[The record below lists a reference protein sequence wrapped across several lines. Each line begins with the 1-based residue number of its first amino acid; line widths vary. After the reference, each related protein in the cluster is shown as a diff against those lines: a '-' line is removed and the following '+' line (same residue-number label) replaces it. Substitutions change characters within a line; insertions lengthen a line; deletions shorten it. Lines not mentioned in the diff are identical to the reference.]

1 MALGMLRMAFPR
13 DGAPDMDARKFN
25 LPIMPHAID
34 LLHSI
39 PKRLSPIPVL
49 APPHLRE
56 DEMAKPDP
64 ESVVARDELAASDWD
79 TALYLKF
86 EDERTQP
93 ARDLLARVR
102 SNARRIVDL
111 GCGPGTSTQ
120 LLAARYPDAQIIG
133 VDNSEQMLGAARAR
147 LPGVTFEKHD
157 IGGWRPSAKPDLIF
171 ANAAL
176 QWLPNH
182 HELVPRL
189 MSFLAED
196 GCLAIQMPDNRQE
209 PSHALM
215 RMVAADGPWADR
227 LVPVAKTRGLIGI
240 YSDYYDWLKPLSA
253 RVEIWQTT
261 YVHPLPGVG
270 AVVDWFRGSGLRP
283 FLNPLDEC
291 EREQF
296 IERYMKELADAYP
309 AEPGGG
315 LLFLYPRLFVVARKL
330 GAAR

>member
-1 MALGMLRMAFPR
+1 MSKQNIKSP
-13 DGAPDMDARKFN
+13 AR
-25 LPIMPHAID
+25 AG
-34 LLHSI
+34 
-39 PKRLSPIPVL
+39 
-49 APPHLRE
+49 
-56 DEMAKPDP
+56 
-64 ESVVARDELAASDWD
+64 DWD

-86 EDERTQP
+86 EEERTQP

-111 GCGPGTSTQ
+111 GCGPGTSTE
-120 LLAARYPDAQIIG
+120 LLAARYPDAEIVGI
-133 VDNSEQMLGAARAR
+133 DNSEQMLAAARKR
-147 LPGVTFEKHD
+147 LPGLAFEKHD
-157 IGGWRPSAKPDLIF
+157 IGAWRPAVRPDLIF

-182 HELVPRL
+182 HELIPRL
-189 MSFLAED
+189 MSYLAE
-196 GCLAIQMPDNRQE
+196 GGRLAIQMPDNRQE

-240 YSDYYDWLKPLSA
+240 YSDYYSWLKPLSA
-253 RVEIWQTT
+253 QVEIWQTT

-283 FLNPLDEC
+283 FLNLLDEC

-296 IERYMKELADAYP
+296 IARYMEGLADASP
-309 AEPGGG
+309 TEPDGR
-315 LLFLYPRLFVVARKL
+315 LLFLYPRLFVI
-330 GAAR
+330 AAKSSVTAAG

>member
-1 MALGMLRMAFPR
+1 M
-13 DGAPDMDARKFN
+13 
-25 LPIMPHAID
+25 IISHAID
-34 LLHSI
+34 LLHSE
-39 PKRLSPIPVL
+39 PKRAPLRVSASNSP
-49 APPHLRE
+49 RE
-56 DEMAKPDP
+56 DEVAKQDP
-64 ESVVARDELAASDWD
+64 ESPIARVEGGAGDWD

-86 EDERTQP
+86 EEERTQA

-102 SNARRIVDL
+102 SNPRRIVDL

-120 LLAARYPDAQIIG
+120 LLAARFPDAQIIG
-133 VDNSEQMLGAARAR
+133 VDNSEQMLASARAR
-147 LPGVTFEKHD
+147 LPAIAFEKHD
-157 IGGWRPSAKPDLIF
+157 IGAWRPSVRPDLIF

-189 MSFLAED
+189 MSFLADD

-240 YSDYYDWLKPLSA
+240 YSDYYGWLKPLSA

-291 EREQF
+291 ERELF
-296 IERYMKELADAYP
+296 IARYMQGLADAYP
-309 AEPGGG
+309 AELDGR
-315 LLFLYPRLFVVARKL
+315 LLFLYPRLFVIAAKADARN
-330 GAAR
+330 

>member
-1 MALGMLRMAFPR
+1 M
-13 DGAPDMDARKFN
+13 
-25 LPIMPHAID
+25 
-34 LLHSI
+34 
-39 PKRLSPIPVL
+39 
-49 APPHLRE
+49 
-56 DEMAKPDP
+56 
-64 ESVVARDELAASDWD
+64 LAA
-79 TALYLKF
+79 
-86 EDERTQP
+86 
-93 ARDLLARVR
+93 
-102 SNARRIVDL
+102 ARR
-111 GCGPGTSTQ
+111 
-120 LLAARYPDAQIIG
+120 
-133 VDNSEQMLGAARAR
+133 R
-147 LPGVTFEKHD
+147 LPEIAFERQD
-157 IGGWRPSAKPDLIF
+157 IGAWRPAHRPDLIF

-182 HELVPRL
+182 HELIPRL

-240 YSDYYDWLKPLSA
+240 YSDYYGWLKPLSR
-253 RVEIWQTT
+253 RVEVWQTT

-296 IERYMKELADAYP
+296 IARYMKELADAYP
-309 AEPGGG
+309 SEPDGR
-315 LLFLYPRLFVVARKL
+315 LLFLYPRLFVIAVK
-330 GAAR
+330 

>member
-1 MALGMLRMAFPR
+1 MASPGRSFTVE
-13 DGAPDMDARKFN
+13 PDE
-25 LPIMPHAID
+25 P
-34 LLHSI
+34 
-39 PKRLSPIPVL
+39 
-49 APPHLRE
+49 
-56 DEMAKPDP
+56 
-64 ESVVARDELAASDWD
+64 ASDWD

-93 ARDLLARVR
+93 ARDLLSRVR
-102 SNARRIVDL
+102 TQARRIVDL

-120 LLAARYPDAQIIG
+120 LLAARYPGAEILGI
-133 VDNSEQMLGAARAR
+133 DNSEQMLAAVRRR
-147 LPGVTFEKHD
+147 LPGIAFERQD
-157 IGGWRPSAKPDLIF
+157 IGLWRPSVRPDLIF

-182 HELVPRL
+182 HELIPRL

-240 YSDYYDWLKPLSA
+240 YSDYYGWLKPLSQ
-253 RVEIWQTT
+253 RVEVWQTT

-283 FLNPLDEC
+283 FLNLLDEC

-296 IERYMKELADAYP
+296 IARYMKELADAYP
-309 AEPGGG
+309 TGPDGR
-315 LLFLYPRLFVVARKL
+315 LLFLYPRLFVVAVK
-330 GAAR
+330 

>member
-1 MALGMLRMAFPR
+1 MG
-13 DGAPDMDARKFN
+13 KTN
-25 LPIMPHAID
+25 Q
-34 LLHSI
+34 
-39 PKRLSPIPVL
+39 RLAS
-49 APPHLRE
+49 H
-56 DEMAKPDP
+56 DEGSAT
-64 ESVVARDELAASDWD
+64 DWD
-79 TALYLKF
+79 TGLYLKF
-86 EDERTQP
+86 EAERTQP
-93 ARDLLARVR
+93 ARDLLARVPIE
-102 SNARRIVDL
+102 ARRIVDL

-120 LLAARYPDAQIIG
+120 LLAARYPGAEIVG
-133 VDNSEQMLGAARAR
+133 VDNSAEMLAAARAR
-147 LPGVTFEKHD
+147 LSGVVFERQD
-157 IGGWRPSAKPDLIF
+157 IGAWRPSVRPDLIF

-182 HELVPRL
+182 HELIPRL
-189 MSFLAED
+189 MSFLAEG

-227 LVPVAKTRGLIGI
+227 LVPIAKTRGLIGI
-240 YSDYYDWLKPLSA
+240 YSDYYHWLEPLSR

-296 IERYMKELADAYP
+296 IARYMKELAEAYRLE
-309 AEPGGG
+309 ADGS
-315 LLFLYPRLFVVARKL
+315 LLFLYPRLFAVAVKP
-330 GAAR
+330 GARR

>member
-1 MALGMLRMAFPR
+1 
-13 DGAPDMDARKFN
+13 
-25 LPIMPHAID
+25 
-34 LLHSI
+34 
-39 PKRLSPIPVL
+39 
-49 APPHLRE
+49 
-56 DEMAKPDP
+56 MAKSIAD
-64 ESVVARDELAASDWD
+64 SAVAPIENAATDWD

-102 SNARRIVDL
+102 SNARRVVDL

-120 LLAARYPDAQIIG
+120 LLP
-133 VDNSEQMLGAARAR
+133 AR
-147 LPGVTFEKHD
+147 LPGIRFEKQD
-157 IGGWRPSAKPDLIF
+157 IGAWRPSVRPDLIF

-182 HELVPRL
+182 HELIPRL

-196 GCLAIQMPDNRQE
+196 GRLAIQMPDNRQE

-240 YSDYYDWLKPLSA
+240 YSDYYGWLKPLSA
-253 RVEIWQTT
+253 KVEIWQTT

-296 IERYMKELADAYP
+296 IARYMEGLADAYP
-309 AEPGGG
+309 TEPDGR
-315 LLFLYPRLFVVARKL
+315 LLFLYPRLFVIAAKSGARA
-330 GAAR
+330 GE

>member
-1 MALGMLRMAFPR
+1 MVRRLE
-13 DGAPDMDARKFN
+13 DD
-25 LPIMPHAID
+25 
-34 LLHSI
+34 SI
-39 PKRLSPIPVL
+39 VCEAAVAAVGIIQRHRRTNSSS
-49 APPHLRE
+49 R
-56 DEMAKPDP
+56 DEMALFA
-64 ESVVARDELAASDWD
+64 SQALAENDDFSSRDWD

-86 EDERTQP
+86 EAERTQP

-102 SNARRIVDL
+102 PAARRIVDL

-120 LLAARYPDAQIIG
+120 LLAARFPSADILGIDSSAR
-133 VDNSEQMLGAARAR
+133 MLVAARAR
-147 LPGVTFEKHD
+147 LPGIKFEQCD
-157 IGGWRPSAKPDLIF
+157 IGDWSPREKPDVIF

-182 HELVPRL
+182 HQLIPRL
-189 MSFLAED
+189 MSFLSDD

-240 YSDYYDWLKPLSA
+240 YSDYYGWLRPLA
-253 RVEIWQTT
+253 EQIEIWQTT

-283 FLNPLDEC
+283 FLNLLDEC

-296 IERYMKELADAYP
+296 IARYMEGLADAYP
-309 AEPGGG
+309 TEPDGR
-315 LLFLYPRLFVVARKL
+315 LLFLYPRLFVIASKR
-330 GAAR
+330 AARD

>member
-1 MALGMLRMAFPR
+1 MARPN
-13 DGAPDMDARKFN
+13 PQ
-25 LPIMPHAID
+25 
-34 LLHSI
+34 S
-39 PKRLSPIPVL
+39 
-49 APPHLRE
+49 
-56 DEMAKPDP
+56 
-64 ESVVARDELAASDWD
+64 AASDEPAANDWD

-86 EDERTQP
+86 ENERTQP

-102 SNARRIVDL
+102 LNARRIVDL

-120 LLAARYPDAQIIG
+120 LLAARYPDAEIIG
-133 VDNSEQMLGAARAR
+133 VDDSEQMLAAAGAR
-147 LPGVTFEKHD
+147 LPAIAFHKRE
-157 IGGWRPSAKPDLIF
+157 IGAWRPSVRPDLIF

-189 MSFLAED
+189 MSFLAEG

-240 YSDYYDWLKPLSA
+240 YSDYYAWLEPLSA
-253 RVEIWQTT
+253 QVEIWQTT

-270 AVVDWFRGSGLRP
+270 AVVDWFRGSALRP

-296 IERYMKELADAYP
+296 IARYMTDLADAYP
-309 AEPGGG
+309 DEPDGR
-315 LLFLYPRLFVVARKL
+315 LLFLYPRLFVVAVKP
-330 GAAR
+330 GATD

>member
-1 MALGMLRMAFPR
+1 MVGQTV
-13 DGAPDMDARKFN
+13 
-25 LPIMPHAID
+25 ID
-34 LLHSI
+34 LLHSAA
-39 PKRLSPIPVL
+39 KRAVASPRLELAREVEMARPIPQP
-49 APPHLRE
+49 AADGSE
-56 DEMAKPDP
+56 
-64 ESVVARDELAASDWD
+64 ASDWD

-86 EDERTQP
+86 EAERTQP

-102 SNARRIVDL
+102 PNARRIVDL

-120 LLAARYPDAQIIG
+120 LLAARFPDAEIVG
-133 VDNSEQMLGAARAR
+133 VDNSAEMLAAARAR
-147 LPGVTFEKHD
+147 LPAIVFHKRD
-157 IGGWRPSAKPDLIF
+157 IAAWRPSVRPDLIF

-215 RMVAADGPWADR
+215 RMIAADGPWADR

-240 YSDYYDWLKPLSA
+240 YSDYYAWLKPLSSQL
-253 RVEIWQTT
+253 EIWQTT
-261 YVHPLPGVG
+261 YVHPLTGVG
-270 AVVDWFRGSGLRP
+270 AVVDWFRGSALRP

-296 IERYMKELADAYP
+296 VARYMTELADAYP
-309 AEPGGG
+309 AEPDGR
-315 LLFLYPRLFVVARKL
+315 LLFLYPRLFVVAVKRR
-330 GAAR
+330 ARA

>member
-1 MALGMLRMAFPR
+1 MVRSNAEA
-13 DGAPDMDARKFN
+13 
-25 LPIMPHAID
+25 
-34 LLHSI
+34 
-39 PKRLSPIPVL
+39 
-49 APPHLRE
+49 APPIERGG
-56 DEMAKPDP
+56 
-64 ESVVARDELAASDWD
+64 SDWD

-102 SNARRIVDL
+102 GTARRIVDL

-120 LLAARYPDAQIIG
+120 LLAARYPDADILGI
-133 VDNSEQMLGAARAR
+133 DNSEQMLAAARVR
-147 LPGVTFEKHD
+147 LPTIIFQKQD
-157 IGGWRPSAKPDLIF
+157 ISAWRPSIRPDLIF

-182 HELVPRL
+182 HELIPRL
-189 MSFLAED
+189 MSFLAE
-196 GCLAIQMPDNRQE
+196 GGRLAIQMPDNRQE

-227 LVPVAKTRGLIGI
+227 LVPVAKTRGLISI
-240 YSDYYDWLKPLSA
+240 YSDYYHWLKPLSA

-296 IERYMKELADAYP
+296 IQRYMQGLADAYP
-309 AEPGGG
+309 TESDGR
-315 LLFLYPRLFVVARKL
+315 LLFLYPRLFAIATKS
-330 GAAR
+330 GAGN

>member
-1 MALGMLRMAFPR
+1 MT
-13 DGAPDMDARKFN
+13 
-25 LPIMPHAID
+25 MPYAID
-34 LLHSI
+34 SLHSVPSI
-39 PKRLSPIPVL
+39 PGRL
-49 APPHLRE
+49 APVDLLAANSPLE
-56 DEMAKPDP
+56 DEMAKQD
-64 ESVVARDELAASDWD
+64 SKLVVDLDKFSASDWD

-86 EDERTQP
+86 EEERTQP
-93 ARDLLARVR
+93 ARDLITRLRT
-102 SNARRIVDL
+102 SPRRIVDL

-120 LLAARYPDAQIIG
+120 LLAARYPDAEIIG
-133 VDNSEQMLGAARAR
+133 VDNSKQMLAAAQAR
-147 LPGVTFEKHD
+147 LPKIAFERRD
-157 IGGWRPSAKPDLIF
+157 IDTWRPSVTPDLIF

-182 HELVPRL
+182 HKLIPRL

-240 YSDYYDWLKPLSA
+240 YSDYYSWLKPLSA

-270 AVVDWFRGSGLRP
+270 AVVDWFRGSALRP

-296 IERYMKELADAYP
+296 IERYMRGLADAYP
-309 AEPGGG
+309 AEPDGR
-315 LLFLYPRLFVVARKL
+315 LLFLYPRLFAIAIKS
-330 GAAR
+330 GASG

>member
-1 MALGMLRMAFPR
+1 MVRSNAEA
-13 DGAPDMDARKFN
+13 
-25 LPIMPHAID
+25 
-34 LLHSI
+34 
-39 PKRLSPIPVL
+39 
-49 APPHLRE
+49 APPIERGG
-56 DEMAKPDP
+56 
-64 ESVVARDELAASDWD
+64 SDWD

-102 SNARRIVDL
+102 GTARRIVDL

-120 LLAARYPDAQIIG
+120 LLAARYPDADILGI
-133 VDNSEQMLGAARAR
+133 DNSEQMLAAARVR
-147 LPGVTFEKHD
+147 LPTIIFQKQD
-157 IGGWRPSAKPDLIF
+157 ISAWRPSIRPDLIF

-182 HELVPRL
+182 HELIPRL
-189 MSFLAED
+189 MSFLAE
-196 GCLAIQMPDNRQE
+196 GGRLAIQMPDNRQE

-240 YSDYYDWLKPLSA
+240 YSDYYHWLKPLSA

-296 IERYMKELADAYP
+296 IQRYMQGLADAYP
-309 AEPGGG
+309 TESDGR
-315 LLFLYPRLFVVARKL
+315 LLFLYPRLFAIATKS
-330 GAAR
+330 GAGN

>member
-1 MALGMLRMAFPR
+1 MVRSNAET
-13 DGAPDMDARKFN
+13 
-25 LPIMPHAID
+25 
-34 LLHSI
+34 
-39 PKRLSPIPVL
+39 
-49 APPHLRE
+49 APP
-56 DEMAKPDP
+56 M
-64 ESVVARDELAASDWD
+64 ESGASDWD

-102 SNARRIVDL
+102 GAARRIIDL

-120 LLAARYPDAQIIG
+120 LLAARYPDAHILGI
-133 VDNSEQMLGAARAR
+133 DNSEQMLAAARVR
-147 LPGVTFEKHD
+147 LPTVVFEKQE
-157 IGGWRPSAKPDLIF
+157 ISAWRPSIRPDLIF

-182 HELVPRL
+182 HELIPRL
-189 MSFLAED
+189 MSFLAE
-196 GCLAIQMPDNRQE
+196 GGRLAIQMPDNRQE

-240 YSDYYDWLKPLSA
+240 YSDYYHWLKPLSA
-253 RVEIWQTT
+253 SVEIWQTT

-296 IERYMKELADAYP
+296 IERYMRGLADAYP
-309 AEPGGG
+309 TESDGR
-315 LLFLYPRLFVVARKL
+315 LLFLYPRLFAIATKA
-330 GAAR
+330 GADK

>member
-1 MALGMLRMAFPR
+1 LTPS
-13 DGAPDMDARKFN
+13 N
-25 LPIMPHAID
+25 VID
-34 LLHSI
+34 SLHSF
-39 PKRLSPIPVL
+39 PKRLSPDHAL
-49 APPHLRE
+49 APNFPLE
-56 DEMAKPDP
+56 DDMAIPNQ
-64 ESVVARDELAASDWD
+64 ESAAAPIGSVTSDWD

-93 ARDLLARVR
+93 ARDLLARVH
-102 SNARRIVDL
+102 STARRVVDL

-133 VDNSEQMLGAARAR
+133 IDNSEQMLAAARER
-147 LPGVTFEKHD
+147 LPGVHFEKQD
-157 IGGWRPSAKPDLIF
+157 IGAWRPSIKPDLIF

-182 HELVPRL
+182 HELIPRL
-189 MSFLAED
+189 MSFLAEN
-196 GCLAIQMPDNRQE
+196 GRLAIQMPDNRQE

-240 YSDYYDWLKPLSA
+240 YSDYYAWLKPLSA
-253 RVEIWQTT
+253 KVEIWQTT

-291 EREQF
+291 EREHF
-296 IERYMKELADAYP
+296 IERYMQGLADAYP
-309 AEPGGG
+309 LEPDGR
-315 LLFLYPRLFVVARKL
+315 LLFLYPRLFVVAAKP
-330 GAAR
+330 GAST

>member
-1 MALGMLRMAFPR
+1 MTITSGANELPASMARRLTPAHFAAPNSAREDQMASVSLESP
-13 DGAPDMDARKFN
+13 GEPDAR
-25 LPIMPHAID
+25 
-34 LLHSI
+34 
-39 PKRLSPIPVL
+39 
-49 APPHLRE
+49 
-56 DEMAKPDP
+56 
-64 ESVVARDELAASDWD
+64 AASDWD

-102 SNARRIVDL
+102 TIARRIVDL

-120 LLAARYPDAQIIG
+120 LLAARYPDAQIVG
-133 VDNSEQMLGAARAR
+133 VDNSEQMLAAARAR
-147 LPGVTFEKHD
+147 LPGTAFEKND
-157 IGGWRPSAKPDLIF
+157 IGAWRPSLRPDLIF

-189 MSFLAED
+189 MSFLSDD

-240 YSDYYDWLKPLSA
+240 YSDYYRWLKPLSA
-253 RVEIWQTT
+253 QVEIWQTT
-261 YVHPLPGVG
+261 YVHPLQGVG

-283 FLNPLDEC
+283 FLNLLDEC

-296 IERYMKELADAYP
+296 IERYMQGLADAYP
-309 AEPGGG
+309 AEPDGR
-315 LLFLYPRLFVVARKL
+315 LLFLYPRLFVI
-330 GAAR
+330 AAKSAPKG